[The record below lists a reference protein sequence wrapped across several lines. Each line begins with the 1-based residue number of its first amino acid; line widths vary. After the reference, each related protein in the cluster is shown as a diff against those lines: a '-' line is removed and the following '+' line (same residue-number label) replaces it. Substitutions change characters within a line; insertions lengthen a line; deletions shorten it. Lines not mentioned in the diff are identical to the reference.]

1 MDQRS
6 GRWRSDIAGGDR
18 GFGEFFEIAG
28 GNDFG
33 PVLAITL

>member
-1 MDQRS
+1 LAKRHRS
-6 GRWRSDIAGGDR
+6 RGAR
-18 GFGEFFEIAG
+18 GFGELFEIAG

>member
-1 MDQRS
+1 MDQRC
-6 GRWRSDIAGGDR
+6 GRWRSDIADGAR
-18 GFGEFFEIAG
+18 GFGELFEIAG